1 MPITDQNI
9 GDLIISAVS
18 NNEPKRGKNSELLG
32 TNILIGGKISTSID
46 LNGKAPTHI
55 HLPTGFSGT
64 VITFT
69 SSPFG
74 TTYRAVYD
82 HDNAVVT
89 ITTVAANRC
98 YELPPEL
105 AGLQYLKIISNVNQA
120 ASITLYVQAC

>member
-1 MPITDQNI
+1 MPITDQNT
-9 GDLIISAVS
+9 GDAIFSAVS

-32 TNILIGGKISTSID
+32 ANILIGEIISTSID

-64 VITFT
+64 AITFT

-82 HDNAVVT
+82 HDNNALAMA
-89 ITTVAANRC
+89 TVAEGRC

-105 AGLQYLKIISNVNQA
+105 AGLRYLKVVSNVSQV